1 MCQWHIAPTGAGTQ
15 RSDIIRQTN
24 AAKTTMQYNYTFT
37 YRKCQDCSAKVR
49 CSDCDADLTASI
61 DDIPQTRA
69 VLVSTKQKLLTVE
82 SELDEMDLLDEME
95 VVGIFADC

>member
-1 MCQWHIAPTGAGTQ
+1 M
-15 RSDIIRQTN
+15 
-24 AAKTTMQYNYTFT
+24 
-37 YRKCQDCSAKVR
+37 R

>member
-1 MCQWHIAPTGAGTQ
+1 
-15 RSDIIRQTN
+15 
-24 AAKTTMQYNYTFT
+24 MQYNYTFT

-82 SELDEMDLLDEME
+82 SELDEIDLLDEME

>member
-1 MCQWHIAPTGAGTQ
+1 
-15 RSDIIRQTN
+15 
-24 AAKTTMQYNYTFT
+24 MQYNYAFT

-61 DDIPQTRA
+61 GDIPQTRA
-69 VLVSTKQKLLTVE
+69 VFISTKQKLLTVE